1 MGKLLFWVVLVALA
15 WMAYRLFVISQR
27 RREAAERR
35 AQDAAGAPRPE
46 ERMVR
51 CSHCG
56 VFLPSSDA
64 LIEGDRAWCDRAHR
78 QADRSGQARE

>member
-1 MGKLLFWVVLVALA
+1 MGKLLFWVALIALVYLA
-15 WMAYRLFVISQR
+15 YQLFVISQR
-27 RREAAERR
+27 RREAAAR
-35 AQDAAGAPRPE
+35 AARHAGAQRPE

-51 CSHCG
+51 CAHCG

-78 QADRSGQARE
+78 EAGRAGHAGE